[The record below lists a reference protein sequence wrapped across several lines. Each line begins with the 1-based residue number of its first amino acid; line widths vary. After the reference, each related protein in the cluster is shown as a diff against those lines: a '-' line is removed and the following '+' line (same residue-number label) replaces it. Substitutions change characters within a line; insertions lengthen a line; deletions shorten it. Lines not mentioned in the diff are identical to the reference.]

1 MQPGCAPPPTVTQDG
16 DLQLDGGGK
25 RAGLRPLP
33 LPQPQGFS
41 SPRLGRG
48 ECRVGV
54 GPCAGGGP
62 LLHSVMGGGAGVARG
77 AGSCSV
83 PGLQTR
89 VASEPLA
96 APASATA
103 AGRGSS
109 AGAIAGA
116 GHGLTSNFSAFCP
129 SLPHKFW
136 HGRGPPGSSIR
147 PEVSAA
153 AVRPPGAE
161 VVVVAAAGAGDGAPF
176 VGLPLLRRPSP
187 MEWGCSYLRRGNRSS
202 VCDGTLDA
210 SVFVHCGCRG
220 LNMYVVSARSRVFS
234 SFSSTKSRLLI
245 ILNRFTKHESPRV
258 KVTSEVSVSRRRRS
272 PSARSALLSEAPLA

>member
-1 MQPGCAPPPTVTQDG
+1 MQPGRAPPPAVTQDG
-16 DLQLDGGGK
+16 DLRLDGGGK

-54 GPCAGGGP
+54 SPCAGGGP
-62 LLHSVMGGGAGVARG
+62 LLHSVMGGRAVVVRG

-109 AGAIAGA
+109 AGVTARA
-116 GHGLTSNFSAFCP
+116 GHGLTSNSTAFCP
-129 SLPHKFW
+129 SLPHEFW
-136 HGRGPPGSSIR
+136 RGRGPSGSSTR

-161 VVVVAAAGAGDGAPF
+161 VVVVAAAGAGNGAPF

-187 MEWGCSYLRRGNRSS
+187 SEWGCSYLRRGTGVPFVMALRMP
-202 VCDGTLDA
+202 VCFCSLWLSRPEHVCNFGTEPC
-210 SVFVHCGCRG
+210 F
-220 LNMYVVSARSRVFS
+220 F
-234 SFSSTKSRLLI
+234 LI
-245 ILNRFTKHESPRV
+245 FEH
-258 KVTSEVSVSRRRRS
+258 
-272 PSARSALLSEAPLA
+272 

>member
-1 MQPGCAPPPTVTQDG
+1 
-16 DLQLDGGGK
+16 
-25 RAGLRPLP
+25 
-33 LPQPQGFS
+33 
-41 SPRLGRG
+41 
-48 ECRVGV
+48 
-54 GPCAGGGP
+54 
-62 LLHSVMGGGAGVARG
+62 MGGGAGVARG

-116 GHGLTSNFSAFCP
+116 GHGLTSNSTAFCP
-129 SLPHKFW
+129 SLPHEFW
-136 HGRGPPGSSIR
+136 HGRGPPGSGIH
-147 PEVSAA
+147 PEVSVA

-187 MEWGCSYLRRGNRSS
+187 SEWGCSYLWRGNRSS
-202 VCDGTLDA
+202 VCNGISIA
-210 SVFVHCGCRG
+210 RVFVHCGCLG
-220 LNMYVVSARSRVFS
+220 LNMYVILARSRVFS
-234 SFSSTKSRLLI
+234 SFSSTKSRLFI
-245 ILNRFTKHESPRV
+245 ICTASPSMSRP
-258 KVTSEVSVSRRRRS
+258 VSR
-272 PSARSALLSEAPLA
+272 

>member
-1 MQPGCAPPPTVTQDG
+1 MQPGRTPPPAVTPDG
-16 DLQLDGGGK
+16 DLRLDGGGK

-54 GPCAGGGP
+54 GPCVGGGP
-62 LLHSVMGGGAGVARG
+62 LLHPVMGGGAVVVRG

-83 PGLQTR
+83 PGFRTR

-96 APASATA
+96 TPASAAA

-109 AGAIAGA
+109 AGVIARA
-116 GHGLTSNFSAFCP
+116 GHGLTSNSTAFCP
-129 SLPHKFW
+129 SLPYEFR
-136 HGRGPPGSSIR
+136 HGRGPPSGSTR

-153 AVRPPGAE
+153 AVQPPGAE

-187 MEWGCSYLRRGNRSS
+187 SEWGCSYLRRGNRSS
-202 VCDGTLDA
+202 VCNGTCQCFCSLW
-210 SVFVHCGCRG
+210 
-220 LNMYVVSARSRVFS
+220 LSRPEHVCNFGTEPC
-234 SFSSTKSRLLI
+234 FFLI
-245 ILNRFTKHESPRV
+245 FEH
-258 KVTSEVSVSRRRRS
+258 
-272 PSARSALLSEAPLA
+272 